1 MTDSIRVLMV
11 EDQEDLR
18 DMIGLAL
25 QDMGINVDTTAD
37 GHEAL
42 AMMAGEHQYDVVFS
56 DVSMPNGMSGIELSE
71 HVARTQPGARM
82 ILSSGYA
89 RSQLPPLPGHVEF
102 LPKPYRLRQLVELL
116 GGDLTH
122 ESEPGQGSCFILHLP
137 VDAAGPH

>member
-1 MTDSIRVLMV
+1 MTDPIRVLMV
-11 EDQEDLR
+11 EDQQDLR

-25 QDMGINVDTTAD
+25 QDMGISVDTTAD
-37 GHEAL
+37 GHQAV
-42 AMMAGEHQYDVVFS
+42 AMMESKRDYDVVFS

-71 HVARTQPGARM
+71 YVARTQPSTRM

-116 GGDLTH
+116 TRT
-122 ESEPGQGSCFILHLP
+122 
-137 VDAAGPH
+137 A